1 MSDTERIENVLRRAP
16 KVKAPA
22 GLGARLKTDILL
34 PHASATASTPDFW
47 AGFRRW
53 FPGFATAALFLT
65 CLVALGVQQ
74 RVLSGLRQEQKQLD
88 AVAAERRQIAE
99 ASRAEQE
106 QGLAQAAQLAQLRKD
121 NAELQQLRAEV
132 AQLREQLQQLP
143 ALRAEHQRLAAQ
155 AKESQSAGAANDPF
169 AVAQDKAQRIQC
181 VSNLKQ
187 FCLGA
192 RIWANKNNETLP
204 PDVMTMCKELHSPKV
219 VVCPADTNRPA
230 ATSWPTFAGSSYT
243 ILSPGATPN
252 RPEVVYVQCPIH
264 NNVGMVD
271 GSVQQLS
278 PAHEVVKDET
288 GNWIVRRRQ

>member
-22 GLGARLKTDILL
+22 GLAEKLKTDISL
-34 PHASATASTPDFW
+34 PHASATANTTDF
-47 AGFRRW
+47 FRRW

-74 RVLSGLRQEQKQLD
+74 RVLSTLRAEQNQLE
-88 AVAAERRQIAE
+88 AAAAERQQIAE
-99 ASRAEQE
+99 AGRAQHGRV
-106 QGLAQAAQLAQLRKD
+106 QAQAAQLALLRKD

-132 AQLREQLQQLP
+132 TQLREQLQQLP
-143 ALRAEHQRLAAQ
+143 ALRAERQRLAAQ
-155 AKESQSAGAANDPF
+155 AKNAESQSGNAANDPF
-169 AVAQDKAQRIQC
+169 AAAQDKAQRIQC

-243 ILSPGATPN
+243 ILSPGAAET
-252 RPEVVYVQCPIH
+252 RPDVVYVQCPIH
-264 NNVGMVD
+264 NNVGLVD
-271 GSVQQLS
+271 GSVHQLNK
-278 PAHEVVKDET
+278 AQEVVKDET
-288 GNWIVRRRQ
+288 GQWVLRR